1 VRIKQLDGLRGRAV
15 TRITDQVGSGPATDA
30 TTPPEGPEPRPCRS
44 PAGRFYRPEL
54 DALRF
59 FAFLLVLVHHGP
71 KFPGPFNVIQ
81 EMGAYGLSL
90 FFLLSAYLI
99 TELLLR
105 EREQTGDVSW
115 KLFFIRRA
123 LRIWPLYFGAVAAVI
138 VVSLVRHQIYVSR
151 LHLLAMVFFVANWFG
166 VGFQFG
172 PLTGHLWS
180 ISVEEQFYLIWP
192 PLMKFGGKRAILAAS
207 VVLAAVA
214 PVWMLIFSSRG
225 WRLWYDTPVEFLFF
239 AAGALI
245 AIWGHCGVL
254 ERSGVS
260 RVLLLALGI
269 AMLAGAAW
277 IGPIGT
283 DAISGISLRANLLG
297 YGMVVAGCVA
307 IFFATLGLAGVPRWL
322 AYLGKISYGL
332 YVFHV
337 AAMQLSL
344 DLLARLRIA
353 NSVDAL
359 IIDGLAMLL
368 SIAAAHLSYQYFE
381 KPFLRIK
388 ERFTVVQSRPA

>member
-15 TRITDQVGSGPATDA
+15 TPITDHAGGGLATHA
-30 TTPPEGPEPRPCRS
+30 TTPSEGPEPSPCRS

-180 ISVEEQFYLIWP
+180 ISVEEQFYTIWP
-192 PLMKFGGKRAILAAS
+192 PLMKLGGKRAILAAS
-207 VVLAAVA
+207 IVVAAVA

-245 AIWGHCGVL
+245 AIWGHCGVP
-254 ERSGVS
+254 ERGGVS

-283 DAISGISLRANLLG
+283 DAISGIGLRAILLG
-297 YGMVVAGCVA
+297 YGMVMAGCVA
-307 IFFATLGLAGVPRWL
+307 IFFAALGLAGVPRWM

-344 DLLARLRIA
+344 DFLARLRIP
-353 NSVDAL
+353 NSVDAV
-359 IIDGLAMLL
+359 ITDGLATLF

-388 ERFTVVQSRPA
+388 DRFTLVQSRPA